1 MAHVAMTAG
10 ASPVDLRRTPMTY
23 PNNTQT
29 PLRAISRRI
38 SRSHGTALGSL
49 FSLSLLLGAPGLR
62 AQETKPD
69 ETKKAAAVATT
80 TDVAS
85 DDKIVE
91 LDTYT
96 VTGIRASMTKA
107 LEVKRAAVDMV
118 DAIVAEDIGKFPD
131 NNVIEALQRLPGVQV
146 TDRASGQIATVTVRG
161 LTDVSTTINGRNVFT
176 ASGQALSLQDIPASL
191 LGSVDVY
198 KTRSANLIETGIAGQ
213 IDIHTHRPF
222 DFSGDKY
229 SIAARYIYADLAD
242 KYGPN
247 LSGLVSKR
255 WDLAG
260 GGKFG
265 ALINVSYSETPYR
278 NNSVTPG
285 AQVPFVT
292 DKPPAGWV
300 PYQRI
305 FTDGANPWQPGL
317 TDGLPT
323 APGSTMVIDGNAVPY
338 VLGRDAIFQVDG
350 TGTTKRPAANL
361 SLQWAPDKTSEY
373 TFEAF
378 YDGYRNENFNNL
390 LFSFVDW
397 WGGPHGAVT
406 LYPGTNIIKS
416 RASTPFVYAF
426 NSGDLGTGKTD
437 SYVAAFGAKWDIS
450 PDFRL
455 KADASYQTSEFNSTF
470 FAMRTDRVASSIVVD
485 FNAND
490 GLPAFSFPGQ
500 NLNDPSLWNIAQLY
514 DQAHRNKGSAGTLT
528 LDGTYF
534 TNWNFLKK
542 LSFGVRYDDR
552 KASEAQRLQD
562 APGLGQL
569 LSKHPELAYYNSGFF
584 DGKADIPSSWVVAN
598 GYYIRDHADEIR
610 NLYKSTV
617 APTFKTGSALVLD
630 ENFNVD
636 ETTAAGY
643 LMGNFETDIAGHKLD
658 GQAGARYVNVQTDMA
673 FGGKTGSASAAKLL
687 PSAAVRYNITRDLRL
702 RVAYGQTLRRP
713 NFTDLNP
720 TITYTRDVT
729 NIGYG
734 TASGGNSNLK
744 PTESKNYDAAV
755 EYFFDDATAIF
766 ASVFKRDIEGLVVGF
781 RKRVTYTDAIGPYDY
796 ILSQPDNASNGKLDG
811 YEVGGSFF
819 PKNLPGLL
827 NGFGV
832 SASYTH
838 LSSSQDIPITNAAGV
853 VTGTQR
859 TPFFAV
865 SDSSYN
871 VTLAYEK
878 SKFSARLS
886 YEWRASFLHHYEA
899 ALFANP
905 IGVYDKPERSMDMQL
920 TYRLSKDFTLTLD
933 ATNLTNEIYQSY
945 YGNKPGNSTT
955 NNFGNNLYSR
965 TIALGVRYSF

>member
-1 MAHVAMTAG
+1 MN
-10 ASPVDLRRTPMTY
+10 PMTH
-23 PNNTQT
+23 PTLT
-29 PLRAISRRI
+29 RTHRRGNALSPI
-38 SRSHGTALGSL
+38 APRKIALGSL
-49 FSLSLLLGAPGLR
+49 LALACACGGGLYAQNAAP
-62 AQETKPD
+62 
-69 ETKKAAAVATT
+69 ATT
-80 TDVAS
+80 TENQKADGS
-85 DDKIVE
+85 DDKAVE
-91 LDTYT
+91 LDTYV

-107 LEVKRAAVDMV
+107 LEVKRASVDMV

-222 DFSGDKY
+222 DFSGDKLAV
-229 SIAARYIYADLAD
+229 AARYIYADLAD
-242 KYGPN
+242 KYSPN
-247 LSGLVSKR
+247 VSALYSKR
-255 WDLAG
+255 WKTAG
-260 GGKFG
+260 GGDFG
-265 ALINVSYSETPYR
+265 ALLNVSYSETAYR
-278 NNSVTPG
+278 NNVVTPG
-285 AQVPFVT
+285 AEVPFMT
-292 DKPPAGWV
+292 GTPPTGWV
-300 PYQRI
+300 PYERI
-305 FTDGANPWQPGL
+305 FPTDGRVAENPIWEAGL
-317 TDGLPT
+317 TEGLPAT
-323 APGSTMVIDGNAVPY
+323 EGSTLKINGVATPY
-338 VLGRDAIFQVDG
+338 LLSRDAIFASDQ
-350 TGTTKRPAANL
+350 TGTTKRPAVNL
-361 SLQWAPDKTSEY
+361 SLQFAPDKNSQY

-378 YDGYRNENFNNL
+378 YDGYKNENFNNL

-397 WGGPHGAVT
+397 WGGPLGAVT
-406 LYPGTNIIKS
+406 LYPGTNIVKS
-416 RASTPFVYAF
+416 RASVANVYTF
-426 NSGDLGTGKTD
+426 NSGDLSTGKTD
-437 SYVAAFGAKWDIS
+437 SYVLALSGKWNLS
-450 PDFRL
+450 PDLTL
-455 KADASYQTSEFNSTF
+455 KADVSYQTSEFNSTF
-470 FAMRTDRVASSIVVD
+470 FAMRTDRVAPSIAVD
-485 FNAND
+485 FNADD
-490 GLPAFSFPGQ
+490 GLPAFSFPGT
-500 NLNDPSLWNIAQLY
+500 NLTDPSIWNIAQLY

-528 LDGTYF
+528 VDGTYF
-534 TNWNFLKK
+534 TGWNVLNK

-562 APGLGQL
+562 APSLGQP
-569 LSKHPELAYYNSGFF
+569 LSSHPEFAYYNSNFY
-584 DGKADIPSSWVVAN
+584 DGKADIPTSWVVAN
-598 GYYIRDHADEIR
+598 GYYIRDHAEEVR

-617 APTFKTGSALVLD
+617 APNFQTGSQLQLV

-636 ETTAAGY
+636 EVSAAGY

-658 GQAGARYVNVQTDMA
+658 GQAGARYVNVKTDMA

-687 PSAAVRYNITRDLRL
+687 PSAAVRFNLTRDLRL

-713 NFTDLNP
+713 NFADLNP

-755 EYFFDDATAIF
+755 EYFFDDATAVF
-766 ASVFKRDIEGLVVGF
+766 GTVFKRDIEGLVVGF
-781 RKRVTYTDAIGPYDY
+781 RRRVTHTDAIGPYDY
-796 ILSQPDNASNGKLDG
+796 ILSQPDNASNGTLSG
-811 YEVGGSFF
+811 YEIGGSFF
-819 PKNLPGLL
+819 PKNLPGFL
-827 NGFGV
+827 NGFGLQ
-832 SASYTH
+832 ASFTH
-838 LSSSQDIPITNAAGV
+838 LNSSQDIPITNSAGQ

-871 VTLAYEK
+871 VTLAYER

-905 IGVYDKPERSMDMQL
+905 IGVYDKPERSMDVQL

-945 YGNKPGNSTT
+945 YGNRPGNSTT
-955 NNFGNNLYSR
+955 NNFGNSLYSR

>member
-1 MAHVAMTAG
+1 MTDTRLCEHPRPATT
-10 ASPVDLRRTPMTY
+10 VKNKTL
-23 PNNTQT
+23 
-29 PLRAISRRI
+29 
-38 SRSHGTALGSL
+38 ALGSMMTL
-49 FSLSLLLGAPGLR
+49 ALLLGSSGLH
-62 AQETKPD
+62 AQDTAAE
-69 ETKKAAAVATT
+69 KAKTTEKAQPT
-80 TDVAS
+80 TDEKA
-85 DDKIVE
+85 VE
-91 LDTYT
+91 LDTFV

-107 LEVKRAAVDMV
+107 LEIKRASVNMV

-131 NNVIEALQRLPGVQV
+131 NNVVEALQRLPGVQV
-146 TDRASGQIATVTVRG
+146 TDRASGQISTVTIRG
-161 LTDVSTTINGRNVFT
+161 LNDVSTTINGRNVFT
-176 ASGQALSLQDIPASL
+176 ASGQALSLPDIPASL
-191 LGSVDVY
+191 LGSVEVY
-198 KTRSANLIETGIAGQ
+198 KTRSADLIETGIAGQ

-222 DFSGDKY
+222 DFSGDKI
-229 SIAARYIYADLAD
+229 SVGARYIYAELAD

-247 LSGLVSKR
+247 VSALYSKR

-292 DKPPAGWV
+292 DTPPAGWV

-305 FTDGANPWQPGL
+305 FTDGANPWRAGL

-323 APGSTMVIDGNAVPY
+323 APGSTMLINGVATPY
-338 VLGRDAIFQVDG
+338 LLGRDAIFQVDG

-426 NSGDLGTGKTD
+426 NSGDLSTGKTD
-437 SYVAAFGAKWDIS
+437 SFVYALTGKWDIS
-450 PDFRL
+450 PDFKL
-455 KADASYQTSEFNSTF
+455 KADVSYQTSEFNSTF
-470 FAMRTDRVASSIVVD
+470 FAMRTDRVAAQGIKVD

-500 NLNDPSLWNIAQLY
+500 NLNDPSIWNIAQLY
-514 DQAHRNKGSAGTLT
+514 DQAHRNKGEAATGTI
-528 LDGTYF
+528 DGTYYLG
-534 TNWNFLKK
+534 WNFLKK
-542 LSFGVRYDDR
+542 LSFGARVDDR
-552 KASEAQRLQD
+552 KASEGQRLQD
-562 APGLGQL
+562 APGLNQL
-569 LSKHPELAYYNSGFF
+569 LSKYPQLQHYNSGFF
-584 DGKADIPSSWVVAN
+584 DGRADVPTSWVVAD

-617 APTFKTGSALVLD
+617 APNFQTGSQLKIV

-636 ETTAAGY
+636 EVTSAGY
-643 LMGNFETDIAGHKLD
+643 LRGDFDRDIAGHKLD
-658 GQAGARYVNVQTDMA
+658 GQVGARYVSVKTDMA
-673 FGGKTGSASAAKLL
+673 FSGKTGSASVAKLL
-687 PSAAVRYNITRDLRL
+687 PSASVRFNITNDLRF
-702 RVAYGQTLRRP
+702 RAAYGETLRRP
-713 NFTDLNP
+713 NFVDLNP

-744 PTESKNYDAAV
+744 PTESKNYDAAL
-755 EYFFDDATAIF
+755 EYYFDEATAVF
-766 ASVFKRDIEGLVVGF
+766 ATVFKRDIEGLVVGF

-796 ILSQPDNASNGKLDG
+796 ILSQPDNASNGTLTG
-811 YEVGGSFF
+811 YEIGGSYF

-827 NGFGV
+827 NGLGI
-832 SASYTH
+832 SASFTH
-838 LSSSQDIPITNAAGV
+838 LNSSQDIPITDATGK

-865 SDSSYN
+865 SDSSYSA
-871 VTLAYEK
+871 VLAYER

-905 IGVYDKPERSMDMQL
+905 LGVYDKPERSMDVAFSYKLNKDL
-920 TYRLSKDFTLTLD
+920 TVTLD
-933 ATNLTNEIYQSY
+933 ATNLTNEVYQSY

-955 NNFGNNLYSR
+955 NNFGNLIISR
-965 TIALGVRYSF
+965 TVALGVRYSF